1 LPRVTSSIARYHSR
15 FKLIERAAVAL
26 LEDRAPAS
34 GGEARW
40 IRDTRLD
47 QRSQGVVIP
56 VETQA
61 SVNFVAREAQNVRRR
76 RCVGKSF
83 WLAFDLAGA
92 MRAKSSGEH
101 MPTVVTKADLVDRA
115 AKAGNLSRSA
125 AGEAVNAV
133 FDAIVT
139 EVSKGKRVT
148 VVGFG
153 TFLPRK
159 RKARAGRSPVNG
171 KEIKIAAKTV
181 PAFAAG
187 QGFRNAV
194 DRR

>member
-1 LPRVTSSIARYHSR
+1 
-15 FKLIERAAVAL
+15 
-26 LEDRAPAS
+26 
-34 GGEARW
+34 
-40 IRDTRLD
+40 
-47 QRSQGVVIP
+47 
-56 VETQA
+56 
-61 SVNFVAREAQNVRRR
+61 
-76 RCVGKSF
+76 
-83 WLAFDLAGA
+83 
-92 MRAKSSGEH
+92 
-101 MPTVVTKADLVDRA
+101 MPTVVTKADLVDKA

-159 RKARAGRSPVNG
+159 RKARSGRSPVNG
-171 KEIKIAAKTV
+171 KEIKIHAKTV

-187 QGFRNAV
+187 QGFKNAV

>member
-1 LPRVTSSIARYHSR
+1 MS
-15 FKLIERAAVAL
+15 
-26 LEDRAPAS
+26 
-34 GGEARW
+34 
-40 IRDTRLD
+40 
-47 QRSQGVVIP
+47 
-56 VETQA
+56 
-61 SVNFVAREAQNVRRR
+61 
-76 RCVGKSF
+76 
-83 WLAFDLAGA
+83 
-92 MRAKSSGEH
+92 
-101 MPTVVTKADLVDRA
+101 TVVTKADLVDKA
-115 AKAGNLSRSA
+115 AKAGRLSRSA

-159 RKARAGRSPVNG
+159 RKARNGRSPVNG
-171 KEIKIAAKTV
+171 KEIKIHAKTV

-187 QGFRNAV
+187 QGFKNAV